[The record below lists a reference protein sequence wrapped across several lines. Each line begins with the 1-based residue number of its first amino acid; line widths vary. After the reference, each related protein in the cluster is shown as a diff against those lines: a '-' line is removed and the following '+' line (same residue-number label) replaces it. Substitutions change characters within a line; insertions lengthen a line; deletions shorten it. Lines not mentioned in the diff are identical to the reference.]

1 MKIIRRAVP
10 SENKILEGQS
20 ELLSRIYQARG
31 ITSEVQLSA
40 RLADLEPASNL
51 KGLNEALTLLYDAL
65 LLDQH
70 IMVVGDFDCDGA
82 TSTCLAVLALKSM
95 GAKQCSY
102 LVPNRFEF
110 GYGLTPE
117 IVNYAAA
124 QKPDLIITVDNGVA
138 SVEGVQRAHELGIKV
153 LVTDHHLPGDELP
166 AADALVNPNQVGC
179 GFSSKHTAGVGVIF
193 YVLSS
198 FKTFLKERQW
208 FAQNQLAEPNMAS
221 YLDLVALGTVADLVA
236 LDHNNRILVTQGL
249 KRIRAGVCRPGIK
262 ALLSM
267 AGKQCAQVRTSD
279 MGFIVG
285 PRLNAAGRLDD
296 MSLGIECL
304 LAESDEQAHNL
315 AKKLDSLNVE
325 RKRIEGEMKL
335 DAEQQV
341 SDMLNAGVSELDHN
355 KLAWGLC
362 LYEAHWHQ
370 GVIGILASRV
380 KELFYRPVIAFA
392 PSSDDPHEKNKQ
404 LKGSARSIPGLHM
417 RDALDLVSKREK
429 GLIKKFGGH
438 AMAAGLS
445 IEEQD
450 FEKFS
455 VAFDQV
461 VRELVSSDEL
471 ESVLHT
477 DGSLNEE
484 SATLAEIE
492 ALELAGPWGQKFPEP
507 AFDNIFEVVQV
518 KVLKEKHLKLV
529 VRNNQGTSLYD
540 AIQFNSEW
548 VKKELPTMVRAVFRP
563 GINEFRGRKNVQFIL
578 DYIEPA

>member
-1 MKIIRRAVP
+1 MKIIRRVVP
-10 SENKILEGQS
+10 GENNVLAGQS
-20 ELLSRIYQARG
+20 ALLSRIYQARG
-31 ITSEVQLSA
+31 ITSEGQLSA
-40 RLADLEPASNL
+40 RLADLAPASDL
-51 KGLNEALTLLYDAL
+51 KGLDEALRLLYDAL
-65 LLDQH
+65 SLDQH

-82 TSTCLAVLALKSM
+82 TSTCLAVLALRSM
-95 GAKQCSY
+95 GAKSVSY

-117 IVNYAAA
+117 IVDYAAD

-138 SVEGVQRAHELGIKV
+138 SVEGVLRAHELGIKV

-166 AADALVNPNQVGC
+166 AADALVNPNQANC
-179 GFSSKHTAGVGVIF
+179 PFPSKHAAGVGVIF

-198 FKTFLKERQW
+198 FKTYLKNRQW
-208 FAQNQLAEPNMAS
+208 FVEKQLSEPNMAS
-221 YLDLVALGTVADLVA
+221 FLDLVALGTVADLVA

-249 KRIRAGVCRPGIK
+249 KRIRAGACRPGIK
-262 ALLSM
+262 ALLSL
-267 AGKQCAQVRTSD
+267 AGKECEQVRTSD

-304 LAESDEQAHNL
+304 LAESNEQAHYL
-315 AKKLDSLNVE
+315 ANKLDSLNVE
-325 RKRIEGEMKL
+325 RKRIESEMKL

-341 SDMLNAGVSELDHN
+341 SDMLKAGVSELEQN

-380 KELFYRPVIAFA
+380 KELFHRPVIAFA
-392 PSSDDPHEKNKQ
+392 PSSDDPNEQNKE
-404 LKGSARSIPGLHM
+404 LKGSARSIQGLHM
-417 RDALDLVSKREK
+417 RDALDLVSKRHK

-445 IEEQD
+445 IDEQD
-450 FEKFS
+450 FEKFA
-455 VAFDQV
+455 VAFDHV
-461 VRELVSSDEL
+461 VRELLTEEQL
-471 ESVLHT
+471 ESVLYT
-477 DGSLNEE
+477 DGSLVDE
-484 SATLAEIE
+484 SATLMEIE

-507 AFDNIFEVVQV
+507 TFDNILEVVQV
-518 KVLKEKHLKLV
+518 KILKQKHLKLV
-529 VRNNQGTSLYD
+529 VRNDGGNSLFD

-548 VKKELPTMVRAVFRP
+548 VSKSLPPTIRAVFRP
-563 GINEFRGRKNVQFIL
+563 GINEFRGRKSVQYIV